1 MGNSESTW
9 LILNHTIDFNRV
21 KNTDLDFGKV
31 IFFFLDHPFLAL
43 KECYIWVFV
52 FTVVARMSDKHFLET
67 EIHLRENL
75 SGFFILR
82 KISKASYGSK
92 STFRYKVNI

>member
-1 MGNSESTW
+1 
-9 LILNHTIDFNRV
+9 
-21 KNTDLDFGKV
+21 
-31 IFFFLDHPFLAL
+31 
-43 KECYIWVFV
+43 
-52 FTVVARMSDKHFLET
+52 MSDKHFLET